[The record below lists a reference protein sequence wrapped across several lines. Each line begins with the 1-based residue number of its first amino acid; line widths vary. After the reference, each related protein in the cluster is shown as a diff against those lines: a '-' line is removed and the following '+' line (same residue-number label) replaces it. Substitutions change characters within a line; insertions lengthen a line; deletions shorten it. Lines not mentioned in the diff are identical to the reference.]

1 MEQTPFCQ
9 HSHLGFCLSG
19 VMEVETPEGVR
30 SSIRANDTYAI
41 PPGHDEWV
49 VGSEPFVA
57 VEFLG
62 AASFGRPVSRGLH
75 ALI

>member
-1 MEQTPFCQ
+1 
-9 HSHLGFCLSG
+9 
-19 VMEVETPEGVR
+19 VETPEGVR

-75 ALI
+75 ARI